1 MPRSKTALPGAS
13 LLMGRRTASLPW
25 RLRLS
30 IWKMRL
36 VATRFRNWILV
47 ITGKLPTNTLRVFL
61 YRHVFRLKIAS
72 GARIEPGCIIW
83 GPSRITIGAG
93 TIINRG
99 VILDGRFPLTIG
111 ENVSVSMQSAILTL
125 EHDLNDPGFQ
135 SVGGPVTIGD
145 RAFLGLRSII
155 LPGIKIGEGAAVG
168 VGAVVTRDV
177 EPYSIVAGAP
187 ARAIGARSRHLTYT
201 FHSES

>member
-1 MPRSKTALPGAS
+1 MPRSKSVLPYRSS
-13 LLMGRRTASLPW
+13 LRVRGSATLPVSLH
-25 RLRLS
+25 RL
-30 IWKMRL
+30 IWKIRTWATQCRNWALL
-36 VATRFRNWILV
+36 VAGR
-47 ITGKLPTNTLRVFL
+47 LPTNLLRVII
-61 YRHVFRLKIAS
+61 YRHVFRVKIAR

-111 ENVSVSMQSAILTL
+111 ANASVSMQSAILTL

-145 RAFLGLRSII
+145 RAFLGLRSIV
-155 LPGIKIGEGAAVG
+155 LPGIEIGEGAAVG

-177 EPYSIVAGAP
+177 EPYSIVAGSP
-187 ARAIGARSRHLTYT
+187 ARAIGARSRNLTYR